1 MDYVDDKYI
10 RLLSTRLEK
19 YKHVKSGLYNFRCP
33 YCGDSQKH
41 KNKARGYFF
50 LKKTEFI
57 YKCHNCGVG
66 RSLSNFLKENAVDL
80 HDQYIMEKYKQGM
93 TGKGRHTPNPEYKS
107 AKPYFAEKVD
117 DLVAISDLN
126 KGHPAR
132 DYLESRQIPQEKLS
146 SLYYTD
152 KFKRWVNTKVPNTF
166 ENLQNDRPR
175 IIIPFIDKDGNWFG
189 IQGRSLAAN
198 ATLRYITILFNQD
211 SPKIYG
217 LDSIDT
223 NQTVYV
229 TEGPLDSLFIRNSV
243 AMCGADLDINNW
255 GISDSVWIYD
265 NEPRNKQIVERIAKT
280 IQRGHKVVIWD
291 SQIKEKDIND
301 MVLAGR
307 NVNRVIECNTFQGL
321 EAQVKFTNWKK
332 V

>member
-80 HDQYIMEKYKQGM
+80 HDQYVMEKYKQGM
-93 TGKGRHTPNPEYKS
+93 TGRGRHTPNPEYKS

-117 DLVAISDLN
+117 DLVSISDLN

-132 DYLESRQIPQEKLS
+132 DYLEGRQIPQEKLS

-152 KFKRWVNTKVPNTF
+152 RFKRWVNTKVPNTF

>member
-50 LKKTEFI
+50 LKKTEYI

-80 HDQYIMEKYKQGM
+80 HDQYVMEKYKQGM
-93 TGKGRHTPNPEYKS
+93 TGKGRHTPNPEYSS
-107 AKPYFAEKVD
+107 AKPYFAEKVT

-132 DYLESRQIPQEKLS
+132 DYLEGRQIPLDKLS

-189 IQGRSLAAN
+189 IQGRSLAPTSN
-198 ATLRYITILFNQD
+198 LRYITILFNQD

-217 LDSIDT
+217 LDSINTD
-223 NQTVYV
+223 QTVYV

-255 GISDSVWIYD
+255 GIRDSVWIYD

-291 SQIKEKDIND
+291 SQVKEKDIND

-307 NVNRVIECNTFQGL
+307 DVKRVIECNTYQGL
-321 EAQVKFTNWKK
+321 EAQIKFTNWKK

>member
-33 YCGDSQKH
+33 YCGDSIKN

-50 LKKTEFI
+50 LKKSEYI
-57 YKCHNCGVG
+57 YKCHNCGIG
-66 RSLSNFLKENAVDL
+66 KSLSNFLKDNAVDL
-80 HDQYIMEKYKQGM
+80 HDQYIMEKYRHGM
-93 TGKGRHTPNPEYKS
+93 TGKGRHTPDPEYPS
-107 AKPYFAEKVD
+107 AKPYFAEKVT
-117 DLVAISDLN
+117 DLISISNLN

-132 DYLESRQIPQEKLS
+132 DYLESRQIPLSKLS
-146 SLYYTD
+146 ELYYTD

-189 IQGRSLAAN
+189 IQGRSLSPTTN
-198 ATLRYITILFNQD
+198 LRYITILFNQD

-217 LDSIDT
+217 LDSINTD
-223 NQTVYV
+223 QTVYI
-229 TEGPLDSLFIRNSV
+229 TEGPLDSLFIYNSV
-243 AMCGADLDINNW
+243 AMCGADLDVNNW
-255 GISDSVWIYD
+255 GIGDSVWIYD
-265 NEPRNKQIVERIAKT
+265 NEPRNKQIVQRIAKT
-280 IQRGHKVVIWD
+280 IRQNDKVVIWP
-291 SQIKEKDIND
+291 SNIKEKDIND
-301 MVLAGR
+301 MVLAGHDIN
-307 NVNRVIECNTFQGL
+307 NVIQCNTYQGL
-321 EAQVKFTNWKK
+321 EAQIKFTNWKK

>member
-1 MDYVDDKYI
+1 
-10 RLLSTRLEK
+10 
-19 YKHVKSGLYNFRCP
+19 
-33 YCGDSQKH
+33 
-41 KNKARGYFF
+41 
-50 LKKTEFI
+50 
-57 YKCHNCGVG
+57 
-66 RSLSNFLKENAVDL
+66 
-80 HDQYIMEKYKQGM
+80 MEKYKQGM
-93 TGKGRHTPNPEYKS
+93 TGRGRHTPNPEYKS

-117 DLVAISDLN
+117 DLVSISDLN

-132 DYLESRQIPQEKLS
+132 DYLEGRQIPQEKLS

-152 KFKRWVNTKVPNTF
+152 RFKRWVNTKVPNTF